1 MKTVLLFF
9 SVLVLS
15 AFFSSEM
22 DAGEKSGSPSGNITS
37 ELVLIPGG
45 EYTMGEK
52 PSPRNNY
59 VDNAAHQVR
68 VDSFYIDKYEVTNAQ
83 YLEFC
88 QSTGQPLPE
97 FWGMDVFCSGP
108 GFPDHPVVG
117 VTWAGAMDYAKWKG
131 MRLPTEA
138 EWEYA
143 ARGGHAEK
151 RYPNGNDVDSTLCNY
166 NGTYGHPIR
175 VGSLPANGY
184 GLHDMS
190 GNVVEWVSDYYAKD
204 YFLEAPVD
212 NPTGPENGKRRVIR
226 GGGWRSGKMCAT
238 VVFRQSL
245 RPYWVDMNVG
255 FRCAKDL

>member
-1 MKTVLLFF
+1 MKSILL
-9 SVLVLS
+9 SSIIS
-15 AFFSSEM
+15 AISLIIC
-22 DAGEKSGSPSGNITS
+22 AGDIGS

-45 EYTMGEK
+45 EYTMGVK

-59 VDNAAHQVR
+59 IDNADHLVR
-68 VDSFYIDKYEVTNAQ
+68 IDSFYIDKYEVTNAQ

-97 FWGMDVFCSGP
+97 FWGMDIFCSGP

-117 VTWAGAMDYAKWKG
+117 VTWAAARQYAEWKG

-143 ARGGHAEK
+143 ARGGHVKK
-151 RYPNGNDVDSTLCNY
+151 RYPNGNDVDSTTCNY

-184 GLHDMS
+184 ELHDMA

-204 YFLEAPVD
+204 YFLEAPFD
-212 NPTGPENGKRRVIR
+212 NPTGPKYGKRRVIR

-255 FRCAKDL
+255 FRCARDL